1 MAIGHSYRP
10 SRPAI
15 GSPLPSSRSLSR
27 LLLRYS
33 RCRVSVAGPGGCAL
47 ANCAC
52 PPGTINDIGPWFSR
66 RYDGTTAS
74 FYSVSSFSGSGSLLS
89 LLSLFHFHRRRRPH
103 PQPTLT
109 PRFSSSSFFV
119 RGRERRQVGIRA
131 TVNSPAPLSA
141 LMSLLLFALL
151 NAIRAYSVSLSPC
164 SPSRPRPSAYP
175 SHPPSSSCT
184 RSSRVEVVPASHTQS
199 PARARNPSFPRRCWW
214 INARSRCY
222 ACTHTVRM
230 YVRTCVRT
238 ARRHGRGRIAVRM
251 AGIAI
256 SRRHASEHYCVISR
270 TKSSP

>member
-1 MAIGHSYRP
+1 M
-10 SRPAI
+10 
-15 GSPLPSSRSLSR
+15 
-27 LLLRYS
+27 
-33 RCRVSVAGPGGCAL
+33 SVARPGGCAL

-89 LLSLFHFHRRRRPH
+89 LPLLSSTFTAVVVVVVVLIPNLLHSSS
-103 PQPTLT
+103 
-109 PRFSSSSFFV
+109 SSSSFFV

-164 SPSRPRPSAYP
+164 SPSPSHPRPSAYP

-199 PARARNPSFPRRCWW
+199 PARNPSFPRRCWW
-214 INARSRCY
+214 IDASVRSRPRCY
-222 ACTHTVRM
+222 ACTHGRYTVQ
-230 YVRTCVRT
+230 YVRTV
-238 ARRHGRGRIAVRM
+238 RRHGRGRIAVRM

-256 SRRHASEHYCVISR
+256 SRRHATGHYCVISR